1 MSQAVFPSLP
11 GLRWNVSRAPQW
23 ATKIQRSSSGKETRI
38 AYMTAPIW
46 RWVLQFEFLRQDAT
60 YTELS
65 QLVGFFNARRGQF
78 DSFLYTD
85 PADNV
90 YDLNGATS
98 IYKNAV
104 VQASGYAISA
114 AGVVTF
120 SVAPAAGIALTWSG
134 AYYWRVRFEQDM
146 AEARNFL
153 YQLWNLQQLAFVSVL

>member
-1 MSQAVFPSLP
+1 
-11 GLRWNVSRAPQW
+11 
-23 ATKIQRSSSGKETRI
+23 
-38 AYMTAPIW
+38 
-46 RWVLQFEFLRQDAT
+46 VLQFEVLRQDAT

-85 PADNV
+85 PADNAVTAEPFGTGDGATTAFQLTRAFGGAIENV